1 MTEEDRKTEEGQVVK
16 LDNSD
21 KNIASSL
28 HNLTLNPVYICF
40 GMKAKNLN
48 MEVEGGL
55 DTKPLDI

>member
-21 KNIASSL
+21 KHIASSL

-55 DTKPLDI
+55 DT